1 MGIVKYK
8 HIPNFLTKDELKV
21 LGYYVEFKHRLNYT
35 DFDDRQS
42 TIMDTSYYSD
52 PLMESY
58 LLAKKDKIEK
68 EVGEKLHA
76 TYSFWRMYTKGAD
89 LKKHKDR
96 PSCEISVTVHINS
109 DGTPWEIYVGDKKYI
124 TKPGDAVLYKGC
136 EVDHWREPFKGD
148 WHAQTF
154 LHYVNLNGP
163 NKNFYMDQRR
173 MWGDVK

>member
-1 MGIVKYK
+1 M
-8 HIPNFLTKDELKV
+8 
-21 LGYYVEFKHRLNYT
+21 LNK
-35 DFDDRQS
+35 RQ
-42 TIMDTSYYSD
+42 
-52 PLMESY
+52 L
-58 LLAKKDKIEK
+58 IEK
-68 EVGEKLHA
+68 NIKLKLLP
-76 TYSFWRMYTKGAD
+76 TYSYFRVYTYQSD
-89 LKKHKDR
+89 LPKHKDR

-136 EVDHWREPFKGD
+136 EIDHWREPFKGD

>member
-8 HIPNFLTKDELKV
+8 HIPNFLTKDELQV

-35 DFDDRQS
+35 DFDNRQS

-96 PSCEISVTVHINS
+96 PSCEISVSINLRDS
-109 DGTPWEIYVGDKKYI
+109 GEDWALYFDGTPVV
-124 TKPGDAVLYKGC
+124 TKVGDAVIYKGMDV
-136 EVDHWREPFKGD
+136 EHWREPFKGD
-148 WHAQTF
+148 HQAQVF
-154 LHYVNLNGP
+154 LHYVRVDG
-163 NKNFYMDQRR
+163 KYAHFS
-173 MWGDVK
+173 GDGRPMYGYPK

>member
-68 EVGEKLHA
+68 EVGEKLNLRDSGEDWA
-76 TYSFWRMYTKGAD
+76 LYF
-89 LKKHKDR
+89 
-96 PSCEISVTVHINS
+96 
-109 DGTPWEIYVGDKKYI
+109 DGTPVV
-124 TKPGDAVLYKGC
+124 TKVGDAVIYKGMDV
-136 EVDHWREPFKGD
+136 EHWREPFKGD
-148 WHAQTF
+148 HQAQVF
-154 LHYVNLNGP
+154 LHYVRVDG
-163 NKNFYMDQRR
+163 KYAHFS
-173 MWGDVK
+173 GDGRPMYGYPK

>member
-58 LLAKKDKIEK
+58 LLAKKDKI
-68 EVGEKLHA
+68 LCA
-76 TYSFWRMYTKGAD
+76 
-89 LKKHKDR
+89 
-96 PSCEISVTVHINS
+96 
-109 DGTPWEIYVGDKKYI
+109 KYRYNCMI
-124 TKPGDAVLYKGC
+124 LS
-136 EVDHWREPFKGD
+136 
-148 WHAQTF
+148 
-154 LHYVNLNGP
+154 
-163 NKNFYMDQRR
+163 
-173 MWGDVK
+173 